1 MRRNSSKV
9 LPIIPIT
16 INLLEWQKAN
26 SLLLHNVEGQ
36 NHTLRVATGKEHIDI
51 LMPPGRGKIN
61 ICNSTVEI
69 YLHRFNLRQNR
80 LCITTETNAD
90 MAEQG
95 AVLTIKEFKVCA
107 DCEASMRA
115 AVKEFN
121 EIRTSS

>member
-26 SLLLHNVEGQ
+26 SLLLHDVEGQ

-51 LMPPGRGKIN
+51 LMPPEEEKL
-61 ICNSTVEI
+61 I
-69 YLHRFNLRQNR
+69 YATTLLRYIFAGLRQNR
-80 LCITTETNAD
+80 LCITTETDAD

-95 AVLTIKEFKVCA
+95 AMLTIKEFKVCA
-107 DCEASMRA
+107 DCAASMRA